1 MIQKIIFAAY
11 LIIISTSSISASDH
25 CPSVK
30 RRLAEM
36 DGNIWTSEES
46 QKIRLFLLVS
56 VRDTTDRV
64 IKLGCIYSSGRSRL
78 RKIPEKPFVKAKNG
92 VWIKT
97 TSPDD
102 KDDSFYGYHCDYP
115 NAQDCTWEETDR

>member
-1 MIQKIIFAAY
+1 MIQKIIFTAY

-25 CPSVK
+25 CPF
-30 RRLAEM
+30 
-36 DGNIWTSEES
+36 SEEEARRDGWKYMDFGGIS
-46 QKIRLFLLVS
+46 KDSTIFVS
-56 VRDTTDRV
+56 FGKSTTDRV
-64 IKLGCIYSSGRSRL
+64 IKFGCIYRSGSRL
-78 RKIPEKPFVKAKNG
+78 RKIPEKPFVKPKNG

-115 NAQDCTWEETDR
+115 NAQDYTWEETDR